1 MIPLNKRLSFAF
13 GCYAALALLAGFTLD
28 GLFRT
33 AVWIFLG
40 GLMLKTWIAYKAGW

>member
-1 MIPLNKRLSFAF
+1 MYKRLSFAL
-13 GCYAALALLAGFTLD
+13 GCYGVLALLALFTLD

-40 GLMLKTWIAYKAGW
+40 GLTVKTLIAYKAGW